1 MSIDAT
7 IWAWR
12 QKLSPTQKLILLS
25 MADRAGEDYTCWP
38 SNTRLCID
46 TGLNRKTVY
55 AVIAQLVG
63 MGLIVR
69 SKNDGV
75 NNVYQLV
82 GVCGRELPLACKPP
96 HPCPASSPKT
106 GTSPESNTSPEN
118 GQQPVPKTDFDQSQ
132 NRDTNLK
139 ENLRQNQEE
148 QEGASAPPAPV
159 LVPASPLASKVS
171 QKSPPRSKSITPLPV
186 QQLKQEYGEFQNV
199 LLTPAEHESLCT
211 KYGAQLTADAIELLD
226 LHLGAKAGKSPY
238 KSHYLAMRK
247 WVFDAVAEKK
257 VKLARQEN
265 VPISR
270 PAGVQSFDQLL
281 AEQAALDARKNQQH
295 PENRG
300 IAL

>member
-69 SKNDGV
+69 SKNDGIT
-75 NNVYQLV
+75 NVYKLV
-82 GVCGRELPLACKPP
+82 GVSGRELLSSCRPP
-96 HPCPASSPKT
+96 IPCPATSPKT
-106 GTSPESNTSPEN
+106 GTSPESNTSPKN

-148 QEGASAPPAPV
+148 QEGTTAPPAPA
-159 LVPASPLASKVS
+159 LVAASPLASKAS
-171 QKSPPRSKSITPLPV
+171 QKTPPCPKPKTPLST
-186 QQLKQEYGEFQNV
+186 QQDKQHYGEFQNV

-211 KYGAQLTADAIELLD
+211 KYGPQITAEAIELLD

-257 VKLARQEN
+257 AKFARQTN
-265 VPISR
+265 VSISR
-270 PAGVQSFDQLL
+270 PKGVQSFDQLL
-281 AEQAALDARKNQQH
+281 AEQAALDALSSQQH
-295 PENRG
+295 QENMG
-300 IAL
+300 ILP